1 MHWMHVGEV
10 IAVSVLDCVLGSV
23 LSGAIV
29 CAFVGLF
36 SLCLFPTVG
45 DLLILGR
52 VCSSNAS

>member
-1 MHWMHVGEV
+1 MHVGEV
-10 IAVSVLDCVLGSV
+10 IAVSVLDCVLGSL